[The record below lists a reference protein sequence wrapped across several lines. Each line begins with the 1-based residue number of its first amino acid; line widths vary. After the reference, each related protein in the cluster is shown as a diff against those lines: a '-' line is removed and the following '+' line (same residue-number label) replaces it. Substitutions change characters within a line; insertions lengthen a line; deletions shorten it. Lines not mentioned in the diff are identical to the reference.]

1 MRGLPGEGPAARSTD
16 ESACQFRASADAE
29 YRLDGV
35 IVELST
41 VECFKCSGSGGV
53 LTHDALGVDPQKH
66 VHAVPCPLGYL
77 GRRNARVEPH

>member
-1 MRGLPGEGPAARSTD
+1 MVTETERCGACRGKGRRLVR
-16 ESACQFRASADAE
+16 RASADAE